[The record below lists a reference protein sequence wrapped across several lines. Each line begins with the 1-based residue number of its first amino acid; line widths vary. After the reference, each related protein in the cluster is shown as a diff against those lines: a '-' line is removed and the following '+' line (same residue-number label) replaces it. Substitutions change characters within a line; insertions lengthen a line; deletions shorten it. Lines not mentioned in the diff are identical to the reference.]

1 VESVN
6 IFSVA
11 QRIIEC
17 PNHVLKG
24 ESLHLKLRQNPN
36 IRSRLAQTTH
46 AASIVRVS
54 GLKRIEAKEIVE
66 YYFKNGRRSG
76 GGPIKSFVPVESD
89 GDTYD
94 ITFENTKGIP
104 FTSINSLYCFYR
116 NNIILMA

>member
-1 VESVN
+1 VKSVY

-11 QRIIEC
+11 QRITEC

-24 ESLHLKLRQNPN
+24 ESLNVKLRQNPN
-36 IRSRLAQTTH
+36 IHSKLARTTH

-54 GLKRIEAKEIVE
+54 GLKRIEAKETVE

-94 ITFENTKGIP
+94 ITFQNTKGMP
-104 FTSINSLYCFYR
+104 
-116 NNIILMA
+116 